1 MAEKRTIDHAASLD
15 EAIELRDIYI
25 SLAAAEGLTGWLFGY
40 ERDPVAGSDG
50 RHGYV
55 IYTTPR

>member
-1 MAEKRTIDHAASLD
+1 MEKHTIDHAASLD

-25 SLAAAEGLTGWLFGY
+25 ELAAVEGLKGWLFGY
-40 ERDPVAGSDG
+40 ERDPVAGPNG

-55 IYTTPR
+55 IYATPR